1 MAITAMT
8 GLVPEWFTP
17 AQPESDRVSRL
28 LLKPLNG
35 IEHLSVQ
42 NELAAHRIT
51 EAQRIALKTGIVDWE
66 QFDDKAGN
74 PLPFSRENIDLLP
87 VSVLAEASMRI
98 ISISRMGDATAKN

>member
-8 GLVPEWFTP
+8 GLVPEWFSP
-17 AQPESDRVSRL
+17 AQPECERMTRL

-51 EAQRIALKTGIVDWE
+51 DAQRIALKTGIIDWE
-66 QFDDKAGN
+66 NIDDESGQ
-74 PLPFSRENIDLLP
+74 PVRFTRENIDLLP
-87 VSVLAEASMRI
+87 VGILAEVSMRI
-98 ISISRMGDATAKN
+98 ISISRLGESTAKN